1 MKIKLLLGLLPLT
14 LLLLSNSSNPP
25 NRHTGAPPN
34 EPLCSNC
41 HSPNLSIQGSVE
53 IIGLP
58 ESIQPGMS
66 YDITV
71 RSTST
76 GGPANRAGFQLVVLN
91 QMDMNIGTFSNAGPN
106 VGFES
111 SGGRTYAEH
120 RNPRA
125 LNNGTTDFTFT
136 WTAPAETNATS
147 VGFYAVS
154 LLANGNGN
162 SSGDRAVV
170 TDVEI
175 PVEQTNSAAEIPV
188 PNPIQ
193 LYPNPANH
201 TLWIES
207 DFAAQSS
214 QIEYHILNSTG
225 QPLTKGY
232 LPNGDTSGIDIN
244 ALPSG
249 FYLIQFL
256 SDGVLMTRTFIKL

>member
-1 MKIKLLLGLLPLT
+1 MKIKLLLAALPLS

-41 HSPNLSIQGSVE
+41 HAPNLSIQGSVE
-53 IIGLP
+53 ILGLP
-58 ESIQPGMS
+58 ERIQPGMS
-66 YDITV
+66 YDLTV

-76 GGPANRAGFQLVVLN
+76 AGPANRAGFQLVVLD
-91 QMDMNIGTFSNAGPN
+91 QMDMNVGSFSNAGSN
-106 VGFES
+106 VGFDS

-125 LNNGTTDFTFT
+125 LSDGSTQFTFT
-136 WTAPAETNATS
+136 WTAPTETSSNFI
-147 VGFYAVS
+147 GFYAVS

-162 SSGDRAVV
+162 SSGDRTVV
-170 TDVEI
+170 TDIEI
-175 PVEQTNSAAEIPV
+175 PVEQTNSTAEISA
-188 PNPIQ
+188 PNPIL
-193 LYPNPANH
+193 LYPNPASH

-207 DFAAQSS
+207 DFATQSS
-214 QIEYHILNSTG
+214 QIEFHILNSKG

-232 LPNGDTSGIDIN
+232 LPHGDMNEIDIN

-249 FYLIQFL
+249 FYFIQFK
-256 SDGVLMTRTFIKL
+256 SDGFLMTRSFIKL